1 MFLWNGI
8 RSLQIKCKKETKGM
22 TGINIVYESG
32 LFCNC
37 D

>member
-1 MFLWNGI
+1 
-8 RSLQIKCKKETKGM
+8 M